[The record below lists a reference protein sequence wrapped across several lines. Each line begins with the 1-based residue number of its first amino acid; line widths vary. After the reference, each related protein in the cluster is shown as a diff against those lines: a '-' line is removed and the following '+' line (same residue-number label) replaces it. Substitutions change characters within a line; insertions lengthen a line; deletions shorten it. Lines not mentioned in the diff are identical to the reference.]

1 MVEQVGHK
9 EISGFSS
16 VFNPAVD
23 HHRAYAGLAAAV
35 ISNERQPAIGR
46 KDLFGRLV
54 CFRPALG
61 YSGRPVLSR
70 KRKVSKSQVAQWNG
84 QVAYIFK
91 ILLLTTHRAD
101 RTGVELAKSGIA
113 GPKVCG
119 GLSKTVRAGALRI
132 FGVGGEAQVGE
143 YPPPYLLDV

>member
-23 HHRAYAGLAAAV
+23 HHRAYAGLTAAV
-35 ISNERQPAIGR
+35 ISNERQPAIGC

-61 YSGRPVLSR
+61 YYGRPVLSR

-113 GPKVCG
+113 GPQVSAG
-119 GLSKTVRAGALRI
+119 ISQTVTDGALRSLRRC
-132 FGVGGEAQVGE
+132 GCTQVRE
-143 YPPPYLLDV
+143 Y